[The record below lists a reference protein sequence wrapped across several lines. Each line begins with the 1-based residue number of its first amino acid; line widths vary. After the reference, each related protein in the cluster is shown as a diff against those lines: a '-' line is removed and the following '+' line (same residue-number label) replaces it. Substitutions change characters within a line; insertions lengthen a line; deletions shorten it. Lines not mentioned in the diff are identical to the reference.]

1 MMHTVFAAYLVLI
14 SLGIVWKYIPGIPS
28 PANMRNA
35 ISALVIHILLPLLTI
50 SVIAKAPMNEAIWQ
64 IPMIAIFVTLGCICI
79 AWIVYE
85 GLRRVFLKD
94 LSDASIGSLII
105 GSAWCN
111 ATYLGLPIISSIFGA
126 EMSYVPVLY
135 DVLALTPL
143 LWTLGVF
150 IAGYYRGDG
159 NKHGERI
166 RESLKKIL
174 RLPPIYAVI
183 IGLILRISSVPIPD
197 ILLQVSEIAGKAVP
211 PIMMISVGMALTLPK
226 WKSLLILTPGSVIR
240 LFIGPALA
248 SMAIMF
254 FDMHDSIG
262 EALIIES
269 GMPTMVLTMALID
282 MYDLDAEII
291 SHLIAFTTISS
302 FITLQFHLLS

>member
-14 SLGIVWKYIPGIPS
+14 SLGIVWKYIPSVPS
-28 PANMRNA
+28 HTIMRNA

-64 IPMIAIFVTLGCICI
+64 IPMTALFVTLGCLGM
-79 AWIVYE
+79 AWMVYA
-85 GLRRVFLKD
+85 GLRRTIFKELN
-94 LSDASIGSLII
+94 DASMGSLII

-150 IAGYYRGDG
+150 IAGYYRGDER
-159 NKHGERI
+159 KHGERI
-166 RESLKKIL
+166 QESIKKIL

-183 IGLILRISSVPIPD
+183 IGLMLRMMLIPIPD

-226 WKSLLILTPGSVIR
+226 WKSLMILIPGSMIR
-240 LFIGPALA
+240 LFLGPALA
-248 SMAIMF
+248 SLAIMF
-254 FDMHDSIG
+254 FDMHDIIG

-282 MYDLDAEII
+282 MHDLDAEIL